1 MGMAFKT
8 SISLGFVPVSRL
20 SSTGSH
26 VNVCAG
32 FDDRIIMII

>member
-1 MGMAFKT
+1 MGIAFKT
-8 SISLGFVPVSRL
+8 PIPLGFVPVCRL

-32 FDDRIIMII
+32 FDDRIIMMI